1 MAEWIIEI
9 KDGKFPIGK
18 WTELVRCKDCKRYEP
33 NGNKEHGNCSQHLTL
48 AYETDYCS
56 WGERKDEVEE

>member
-18 WTELVRCKDCKRYEP
+18 WTELVRCKDCKNRSTEDCIRFCPDCFYC
-33 NGNKEHGNCSQHLTL
+33 NT
-48 AYETDYCS
+48 TDDDDFCS